1 MSWTN
6 SQKLRLIMLDSF
18 HFLNEI
24 EMTSSSESVGMV
36 AEKADWG

>member
-1 MSWTN
+1 MSWAN

-18 HFLNEI
+18 HSLKEI
-24 EMTSSSESVGMV
+24 EMTSSSESKGMV